1 MKYRPFALEVM
12 YFRGHAVRPIFHP
25 NLFHSPL
32 PPRVSMN
39 TAFAQLSA
47 AKAGNRLFLK
57 VAALGVHSHEIL
69 GQ

>member
-1 MKYRPFALEVM
+1 
-12 YFRGHAVRPIFHP
+12 
-25 NLFHSPL
+25 
-32 PPRVSMN
+32 MN